1 MNSSRQNSILA
12 MAMLATSLPVSAGA
26 QSIDSEP
33 KKESPTW
40 QVAVGPGAVVVPEYE
55 GGRDL
60 RVLPVPAIDVSWRN
74 RIFLNNN
81 DGLGVYAVNND
92 HFSAGVGLTYGIGR
106 SEANGRRLRGLGE
119 IKDAPRPCAFARAYF
134 GPVFV
139 GASVA
144 RDIGGSDGLLGD
156 VSVGASVAASDT
168 VGFTAAVSATY
179 ADRKHMQSLFGVS
192 QGQALASG
200 LPFYSAKAGLKRAD
214 AILGVNVMLSPRWAL
229 NLSGGAGRLLDDA
242 ARSPIVERKWQPV
255 ATAGLLYNF

>member
-1 MNSSRQNSILA
+1 MNSSRQNLILA
-12 MAMLATSLPVSAGA
+12 LAMLAASFPVAAGA
-26 QSIDSEP
+26 QSTDSQQDRP
-33 KKESPTW
+33 SQTW

-106 SEANGRRLRGLGE
+106 SEGNGRRLRGLGE
-119 IKDAPRPCAFARAYF
+119 IKDAPRPRAFARAYL

-156 VSVGASVAASDT
+156 VSFGASIAASNT
-168 VGFTAAVSATY
+168 IGFTASVSATY
-179 ADRKHMQSLFGVS
+179 ADRKHMQAFFGVS
-192 QGQALASG
+192 QEQALASG
-200 LPFYSAKAGLKRAD
+200 LPAYRAKAGLKRAD
-214 AILGVNVMLSPRWAL
+214 ATVGVNVKLSPRWAL